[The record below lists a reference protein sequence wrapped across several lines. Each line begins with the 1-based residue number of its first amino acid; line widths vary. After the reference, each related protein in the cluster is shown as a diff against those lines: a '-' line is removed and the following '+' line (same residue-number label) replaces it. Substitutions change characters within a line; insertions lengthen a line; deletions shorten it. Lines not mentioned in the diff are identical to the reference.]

1 MLTQYQKLRLLTA
14 AGMEGPSRKAVMGM
28 EEEGGSA
35 WQQGKGGG
43 HREESQKE
51 ELGELAANRGN

>member
-14 AGMEGPSRKAVMGM
+14 AGMEGPSKKAVMGM
-28 EEEGGSA
+28 EEKGESA
-35 WQQGKGGG
+35 WQQGKEGDT
-43 HREESQKE
+43 EESQKE

>member
-28 EEEGGSA
+28 EEKGDLPGSR
-35 WQQGKGGG
+35 GRRG

-51 ELGELAANRGN
+51 DLGELAANRGN